1 MKTRYYQNLT
11 KSNSFSFVKDKF
23 SFHLLFFGVDAK
35 GAFSPGSGGGGG
47 GDSAYEM
54 GGDARR
60 LA

>member
-1 MKTRYYQNLT
+1 MKTRYYQSLT

-35 GAFSPGSGGGGG
+35 GAFSPGSGWG
-47 GDSAYEM
+47 GDSAYER